1 MKFRPILF
9 WTHLVVGAAAGL
21 VILLMSVTGVVLTYE
36 AQWNEWARR
45 DYRSERAGAA
55 PLTAD
60 RLAGIAAE
68 NAPEDR
74 TPTSFVLA
82 ADPLAPAAV
91 GLGRG
96 LTLYLDRYSGEVRG
110 DGDTRTRRFLR
121 SVMYWHRWLALS
133 GESRGAGRAVTGA
146 ANLVFLFLVLSGLY
160 LWWPRRLTPQA
171 LRNALWFRRGLRGRA
186 RNFNW
191 HNAAGFWLAAPLAV
205 IVFSGMM
212 ISYGWVRDLI
222 AFAAGETPEAAAL
235 EPAPAAAR
243 PFPADADPLPAA
255 DAPVSLQALLDRA
268 AAETPGWRRLTL
280 RIPGEDEPD
289 APYTVRADTGAGRQP
304 AHWRNLRFDRGS
316 GGLLGVFPAAEG
328 RAQAVRYWLRFAHT
342 GEVYGLAGQTVAL
355 VATAG
360 GGLLVW
366 TGFAMAWRCFFPK
379 KRKAALESC
388 PV

>member
-1 MKFRPILF
+1 MKFRRILF
-9 WTHLVVGAAAGL
+9 WTHLVAGAAAGL

-45 DYRSERAGAA
+45 DYRSERAASA

-60 RLAGIAAE
+60 RLLGIAAA

-74 TPTSFVLA
+74 TPTSFAVSS
-82 ADPLAPAAV
+82 DPLAPAAV

-96 LTLYLDRYSGEVRG
+96 MTLYLDRYSGETRG

-146 ANLVFLFLVLSGLY
+146 ANLVFLLLILSGLY
-160 LWWPRRLTPQA
+160 LWWPRRLTPQGI
-171 LRNALWFRRGLRGRA
+171 RNALWFRRGLRGRA

-191 HNAAGFWLAAPLAV
+191 HNAAGFWLAVPLAV

-222 AFAAGETPEAAAL
+222 EFAAGETPEAAAL
-235 EPAPAAAR
+235 EPGA
-243 PFPADADPLPAA
+243 ADADPLPSPG
-255 DAPVSLQALLDRA
+255 APVRLGALLDRA

-280 RIPGEDEPD
+280 QIPGEDEPD

-304 AHWRNLRFDRGS
+304 AHWRNLRFDRRS
-316 GGLLGVFPAAEG
+316 GDLLGVFPVTEG

-342 GEVYGLAGQTVAL
+342 GEAYGLAGQTVAL

-360 GGLLVW
+360 GALLVW
-366 TGFAMAWRCFFPK
+366 TGFAMAWRRFFPK
-379 KRKAALESC
+379 KRKTTLESF

>member
-1 MKFRPILF
+1 MKFRRILF
-9 WTHLVVGAAAGL
+9 WTHLAAGAAAGL

-45 DYRSERAGAA
+45 DYRSERAAPA

-60 RLAGIAAE
+60 RLVGIAAA

-74 TPTSFVLA
+74 TPTSLALA

-121 SVMYWHRWLALS
+121 SVMYWHRWLALG
-133 GESRGAGRAVTGA
+133 GESRSAGRAVTGA
-146 ANLVFLFLVLSGLY
+146 ANLVFLFLILSGLY
-160 LWWPRRLTPQA
+160 LWWPRRLTPQGI
-171 LRNALWFRRGLRGRA
+171 RNAVRFRRGLRGRA

-191 HNAAGFWLAAPLAV
+191 HNAAGFWLAVPLAV

-212 ISYGWVRDLI
+212 ISYGWVRDFI
-222 AFAAGETPEAAAL
+222 EFAAGETPAAAAL
-235 EPAPAAAR
+235 EPAA
-243 PFPADADPLPAA
+243 ADADPLPRAG
-255 DAPVSLQALLDRA
+255 PSISLQALLDRA

-280 RIPGEDEPD
+280 RLPGEGEPD

-304 AHWRNLRFDRGS
+304 AHWRNLRFDRRS
-316 GGLLGVFPAAEG
+316 GDLLGVFPATEG

-342 GEVYGLAGQTVAL
+342 GEVYGLAGQTAAL

-360 GGLLVW
+360 GALLVW
-366 TGFAMAWRCFFPK
+366 TGFAMAWRRFFPE
-379 KRKAALESC
+379 KRKAPPESF